1 MLESRACRARKRDG
15 RRLISMDLSSH
26 KASYGEEF
34 NSCDI
39 ISNCFSVFEQPD
51 MKESKNRRDNIFLFR
66 ITIILLCN
74 KRIGDSAHLARG
86 GGGGSGEAG
95 EAGGAD
101 SKGAKAAVG

>member
-1 MLESRACRARKRDG
+1 M
-15 RRLISMDLSSH
+15 
-26 KASYGEEF
+26 
-34 NSCDI
+34 N
-39 ISNCFSVFEQPD
+39 
-51 MKESKNRRDNIFLFR
+51 ESKNRRDNIFLFR

-74 KRIGDSAHLARG
+74 KRVSNRAHLARG